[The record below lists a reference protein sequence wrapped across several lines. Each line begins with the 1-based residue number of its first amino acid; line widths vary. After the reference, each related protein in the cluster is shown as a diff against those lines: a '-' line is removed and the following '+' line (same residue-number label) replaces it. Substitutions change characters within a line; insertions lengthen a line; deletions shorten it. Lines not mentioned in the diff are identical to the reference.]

1 MSQKK
6 QFDDNF
12 RSAPEDLIVG
22 VDEVGRGSL
31 AGPLFVCALILDP
44 HFDDEDIDDSKKL
57 SKKKREELND
67 IILKHVIEYQIVEIS
82 ALRIDEINI
91 YNATLEGMNLAI
103 NKLKAKYK
111 QVLIDYMPI
120 KGAMSF
126 AHGDAKSLS
135 IASASIVA
143 KVARDKYMYELDK
156 KYPMYHFKD
165 NVGYGTKAHF
175 EALLNFGPIKGLHR
189 FSYKP
194 IQEILN
200 PKVSLF

>member
-12 RSAPEDLIVG
+12 RHTSSDLIVG

-31 AGPLFVCALILDP
+31 AGPLFVCAIILDP
-44 HFDDEDIDDSKKL
+44 NFDHEDIDDSKKL
-57 SKKKREELND
+57 SKKKREELNE
-67 IILKHVIEYQIVEIS
+67 IILKNVIEYRLVEIS
-82 ALRIDEINI
+82 PKRIDEINI
-91 YNATLEGMNLAI
+91 YNATLEGMNLALSQ
-103 NKLKAKYK
+103 LKSKYA
-111 QVLIDYMPI
+111 QILIDYMPI

-156 KYPMYHFKD
+156 KYPQYHFKD
-165 NVGYGTKAHF
+165 NVGYGTKAHLD
-175 EALLNFGPIKGLHR
+175 ALINFGPIEGLHR

-194 IQEILN
+194 IQEIIN
-200 PKVSLF
+200 PKISLF